1 MAEKRS
7 RAAEF
12 DRFQATSTLKSV
24 VLKVIIWI
32 IILLFVFAVVFF
44 AGCRLFAVQ
53 NIIVN
58 GLDHYTYSQILD
70 AGNLSKGKVL
80 FLISEKRLANDLSE
94 KYAYIKSVKLEK
106 QYPDTIT
113 ITLEAEKPQFYIE
126 IQGVYYLLTRSLK
139 VLERYLSEAK
149 LLEAAP
155 EVQFIKVPTV
165 SRAVV
170 CKQLEFADIGKSRHT
185 DEALGKLLDSRLYD
199 DVTAIDFSN
208 RFDMTILYDNR
219 LEIHLGSFEEFDT
232 KLDLVLGMVSAC
244 NKYSDKSIGKLEI
257 IFNSDGELQGVVN
270 VREPNVN

>member
-80 FLISEKRLANDLSE
+80 FLIYEKRLANDLSE

>member
-126 IQGVYYLLTRSLK
+126 IQGEYYLLTRSLK